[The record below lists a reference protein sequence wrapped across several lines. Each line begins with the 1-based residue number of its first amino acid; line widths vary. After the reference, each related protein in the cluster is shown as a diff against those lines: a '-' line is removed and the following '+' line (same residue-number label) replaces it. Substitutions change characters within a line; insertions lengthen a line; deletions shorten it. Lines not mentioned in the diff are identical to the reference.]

1 MNPHFLF
8 VALQLY
14 LMFFAIY
21 TMLASIPNAERDTF
35 IHLYFHNFLNTRM
48 QSNATVD
55 DGAVDD
61 DTVDDDTVIDDT
73 LDVKK
78 MCFDNFAH
86 QDVKQCCMSLVLR
99 WC

>member
-1 MNPHFLF
+1 
-8 VALQLY
+8 
-14 LMFFAIY
+14 
-21 TMLASIPNAERDTF
+21 
-35 IHLYFHNFLNTRM
+35 M

-61 DTVDDDTVIDDT
+61 DTVDDDTLDDDT

-78 MCFDNFAH
+78 MCFDNAAH
-86 QDVKQCCMSLVLR
+86 QDVEQSCVPLMLR